1 MRPRAAPGSQPVRF
15 PGRTAEYVHGHECHA
30 TDQDGQP
37 DWRLFASQ
45 PDAEQAR
52 MDFALHLKRQW
63 DPQMRTALF
72 AHLDATAGE
81 GLNPFVLSALSGLRD
96 QIEPQVHA

>member
-1 MRPRAAPGSQPVRF
+1 MGMN
-15 PGRTAEYVHGHECHA
+15 A
-30 TDQDGQP
+30 TQLIKMANQIGAF
-37 DWRLFASQ
+37 FASQ

-52 MDFALHLKRQW
+52 TDFALHLKRQW

-81 GLNPFVLSALSGLRD
+81 RLNPFVLSALSGLRE